1 MVIIFTTADLRLSVR
16 HGSIFAYV
24 SVNTHKGLYDM
35 LGVNLYHKW
44 SVCFIGARFSSQTFS
59 LAKLTFAVPECTTTE
74 DHFQVKNNVFTV
86 MHLQW
91 KSKGLEI
98 VESLNMMYSF
108 KN

>member
-1 MVIIFTTADLRLSVR
+1 MAQFYCKSSC
-16 HGSIFAYV
+16 HGNYFYNRRFKAISASWSYSFAYV

-44 SVCFIGARFSSQTFS
+44 AVCFIGTRFSSQTLS

-74 DHFQVKNNVFTV
+74 DNFQVKNNVFTV

-91 KSKGLEI
+91 KSMGK
-98 VESLNMMYSF
+98 SW
-108 KN
+108 